1 MIYMIYIYNI
11 TYNSNRYMHAN
22 QPIYN
27 KVNIR
32 NKQNNWN
39 YENMTI
45 LGTIV
50 ILPEANVSI

>member
-1 MIYMIYIYNI
+1 MY
-11 TYNSNRYMHAN
+11 AN

-45 LGTIV
+45 LSTTV